1 MTENDE
7 QDFDHLNG
15 CGTTSNS
22 EVRQAVDLMNRWAP
36 IDPEDALELLGPNF
50 THTTVRKY
58 AVSRLSHAPD
68 EVLRAHS
75 VILMACYLISLSP
88 DIYITIRI
96 CNYIFSSVSK
106 RSNTRIST
114 RFAPDLTPAH

>member
-50 THTTVRKY
+50 THPTVRKY

-88 DIYITIRI
+88 DIYI
-96 CNYIFSSVSK
+96 YY
-106 RSNTRIST
+106 
-114 RFAPDLTPAH
+114 H